1 MKKGNQRSK
10 KKIEAKVDDKPLI
23 EKKKNKIK

>member
-10 KKIEAKVDDKPLI
+10 KKIEEKVDDKPLI